1 MQMKVEID
9 VTDRLAEI
17 LRAAIVALG
26 SPLVSVAASA
36 PEQADS
42 PHPEERERR
51 YETPVSPPPPP
62 AEGKRG
68 RGRPRKDEQPPAE
81 QPPAE
86 QPPAEQPPAEG
97 IDPNELW
104 ARAKLVAGSSKEHAQ
119 AIRDALS
126 VMGVMRLSAVPP
138 DKFGP
143 FNACLDRLYEGE
155 DIAEAI
161 AALTEEIS
169 K

>member
-42 PHPEERERR
+42 PNPEERERR
-51 YETPVSPPPPP
+51 YETPVSPPPPPPPP

-86 QPPAEQPPAEG
+86 QPPAEG

-104 ARAKLVAGSSKEHAQ
+104 ARAKLVAGSGKEHAQ
-119 AIRDALS
+119 AVRDMLAAMN
-126 VMGVMRLSAVPP
+126 VARLSAVPASHYSV
-138 DKFGP
+138 FGEH
-143 FNACLDRLYEGE
+143 LDRIYDGE
-155 DIAEAI
+155 PIPQVLEAFI
-161 AALTEEIS
+161 ELVAR
-169 K
+169 

>member
-1 MQMKVEID
+1 MMELKVQMTID
-9 VTDRLAEI
+9 VSDRLANI
-17 LRAAIVALG
+17 LQVLNAPLFGIAA
-26 SPLVSVAASA
+26 
-36 PEQADS
+36 
-42 PHPEERERR
+42 
-51 YETPVSPPPPP
+51 PVSEETKGDPLRQP

-68 RGRPRKDEQPPAE
+68 RGRPRKDEQQAAEPVEQAKPAAAE
-81 QPPAE
+81 QPA
-86 QPPAEQPPAEG
+86 AEG

-138 DKFGP
+138 DKFVP